1 MKKLFAMFMAL
12 AICLS
17 MIPAAFAAGP
27 DDAVIDADRL
37 CSIDLYKYD
46 LTSAEA
52 DGVWDNSYVSTGTYD
67 KPGVN
72 DILGNPNRVVDLGN
86 GEVSYGYAIRGVE
99 FTYARVADIYQYVGR
114 TQDGTLVAKVLYGF
128 DNMELLSALGLT
140 RENRFAPADHDGKLY
155 FTADALLTALRSALE
170 TNATGT
176 KNALESIVKTSGTAM
191 PETDSYGHSEAKNL
205 PVGLY
210 LVVETRVPETVTETT
225 APFLL
230 SLPMTTVDGTQ
241 WMYDVCVYPKNGT
254 SNPVLTKTVRES
266 KESTGKNGGT
276 GMIDDGFDHAA
287 TASVGDAVEY
297 QIISRLPAI
306 TSKAS
311 YLTTYTFEDTIC
323 KGILYNRNDVVLEF
337 FRDAACTDKIATWN
351 EGDGNFGVGYVSNE
365 DGTSV
370 MTITMQENG
379 LKEINQSTAVHNG
392 THESGYSQCYL
403 RITYSATLTEDAV
416 PGNTSNDNEVVLTWK
431 RTNTEYYD
439 TLKDCC
445 HVYVYGVDLE
455 KQFSDEEGNFEKV
468 QFTVCNDT
476 DKYYVT
482 AELKDGTYYVTG
494 TADEANATRFV
505 PNEDGHIRIK
515 GMEDDAYIFTEVQTD
530 EGYTLLKDSIHITIT
545 ADGRGE
551 YCNACGIE
559 LLTASATVD
568 GNAVQ
573 MEEDDSSVSAIVP
586 LTVVNTK
593 GFDLPQTGDNGVW
606 MYGVIGI
613 LAMAASVAAIVIVC
627 RKKKPAENE

>member
-17 MIPAAFAAGP
+17 MLPAAFAASP
-27 DDAVIDADRL
+27 ADAVIDIDRL

-155 FTADALLTALRSALE
+155 FTADTLLTALRSALE

-210 LVVETRVPETVTETT
+210 LVVETRVPEMVTETT

-254 SNPVLTKTVRES
+254 SNPDLTKTVRES

-276 GMIDDGFDHAA
+276 GMIDDGFDHTA
-287 TASVGDAVEY
+287 TASVGDVVEY
-297 QIISRLPAI
+297 QILSRLPAI

-323 KGILYNRNDVVLEF
+323 KGILYDRNDVVLEF

-351 EGDGNFGVGYVSNE
+351 EGDGNFGVGYVTNE

-392 THESGYSQCYL
+392 IHESGYSQCYL
-403 RITYSATLTEDAV
+403 RITYNPFVYLKTDNDVQKLATNLFKNTTPKGSTSQDPFWDQAAMMLLLALMFYLHYEAPEDEQNFPMVMEMIRA
-416 PGNTSNDNEVVLTWK
+416 GEVKEDDEAFQSPLDILFRK
-431 RTNTEYYD
+431 LEMKNPEHIALKYYKAYHSGSGK
-439 TLKDCC
+439 TLKSIQITLISR
-445 HVYVYGVDLE
+445 LE
-455 KQFSDEEGNFEKV
+455 KFNLTSLAGI
-468 QFTVCNDT
+468 T
-476 DKYYVT
+476 
-482 AELKDGTYYVTG
+482 
-494 TADEANATRFV
+494 
-505 PNEDGHIRIK
+505 
-515 GMEDDAYIFTEVQTD
+515 QTD
-530 EGYTLLKDSIHITIT
+530 ELDLAQVGEKKTAIYAVIPDNDASFNFIVGMLYTQLFQQLYYQ
-545 ADGRGE
+545 AD
-551 YCNACGIE
+551 
-559 LLTASATVD
+559 
-568 GNAVQ
+568 
-573 MEEDDSSVSAIVP
+573 
-586 LTVVNTK
+586 VVH
-593 GFDLPQTGDNGVW
+593 GGALPVHVHFVMDEF
-606 MYGVIGI
+606 
-613 LAMAASVAAIVIVC
+613 A
-627 RKKKPAENE
+627 NETQL

>member
-505 PNEDGHIRIK
+505 PNEDGHIRIR

>member
-351 EGDGNFGVGYVSNE
+351 EGDGNFGVGYASNW

-370 MTITMQENG
+370 MTIILQENG

-439 TLKDCC
+439 MLKDCC

>member
-230 SLPMTTVDGTQ
+230 SLPMTTVDSTQ

-379 LKEINQSTAVHNG
+379 LKEINESTAVHNG

-416 PGNTSNDNEVVLTWK
+416 LGNTSNDNEVVLTWK

>member
-17 MIPAAFAAGP
+17 MLPAAFAASP
-27 DDAVIDADRL
+27 ADAVIDTDRL

-86 GEVSYGYAIRGVE
+86 GEVSYGYAIKGVE

-114 TQDGTLVAKVLYGF
+114 TEDGTLIAKVLYGF

-155 FTADALLTALRSALE
+155 FTADTLLTALRSALE

-225 APFLL
+225 ASFLL

-254 SNPVLTKTVRES
+254 SNPDLTKTVRES

-287 TASVGDAVEY
+287 TASVGDVVEY
-297 QIISRLPAI
+297 QIISHLPAI

-311 YLTTYTFEDTIC
+311 YLTTYTFKDTIC

-337 FRDAACTDKIATWN
+337 FRDAACTDKTATWN

-379 LKEINQSTAVHNG
+379 LKKINESTAVHNG
-392 THESGYSQCYL
+392 IHESGYSQCYL
-403 RITYSATLTEDAV
+403 RITYSAILTEDAV
-416 PGNTSNDNEVVLTWK
+416 LGNTSNDNEVVLTWK

-482 AELKDGTYYVTG
+482 AELKDGIYYVTG
-494 TADEANATRFV
+494 TAEEANATRFV

-515 GMEDDAYIFTEVQTD
+515 GMEDDAYIFTEVRTD

-551 YCNACGIE
+551 YCQTCGIE

-573 MEEDDSSVSAIVP
+573 MEENDSSVSAIVP
-586 LTVVNTK
+586 LTVVNAK

>member
-17 MIPAAFAAGP
+17 MIPAAFAASP
-27 DDAVIDADRL
+27 ADAVIDTDRL

-52 DGVWDNSYVSTGTYD
+52 DGVWDNSYVSTGTCD

-86 GEVSYGYAIRGVE
+86 GEVSYGYAIKGVE

-155 FTADALLTALRSALE
+155 FTADTLLTALRSALE

-210 LVVETRVPETVTETT
+210 LVVETRVPEMVTETT

-287 TASVGDAVEY
+287 TASVGDVVEY
-297 QIISRLPAI
+297 QIISHLPAI

-311 YLTTYTFEDTIC
+311 YLTTYTFKDTIC

-351 EGDGNFGVGYVSNE
+351 ESDGNFGVGYVSNE
-365 DGTSV
+365 DGASV

-379 LKEINQSTAVHNG
+379 LKEINESTAVHNG
-392 THESGYSQCYL
+392 IHESGYSQCYL
-403 RITYSATLTEDAV
+403 RITYSAILTEDAV
-416 PGNTSNDNEVVLTWK
+416 LGNTSNDNEVVLTWK

-482 AELKDGTYYVTG
+482 AELKDGIYYVTG

-505 PNEDGHIRIK
+505 PNEDGHIRIR

>member
-17 MIPAAFAAGP
+17 VIPAAFAAAP
-27 DDAVIDADRL
+27 ADAVIDADRL

-72 DILGNPNRVVDLGN
+72 DILGNPSRVVDLGN

-155 FTADALLTALRSALE
+155 FTADTLLTALRSALE

-191 PETDSYGHSEAKNL
+191 PETDSCGHSEAKNL

-210 LVVETRVPETVTETT
+210 LVVETRVPEMVTETT

-254 SNPVLTKTVRES
+254 SNPDLTKTVRES

-287 TASVGDAVEY
+287 TASVGDVVEY
-297 QIISRLPAI
+297 QIISRLPTI

-311 YLTTYTFEDTIC
+311 YLTTYTFKDTIC

-337 FRDAACTDKIATWN
+337 FHDAACTDKIATWN

-365 DGTSV
+365 DGASV

-379 LKEINQSTAVHNG
+379 LKEINESTAVHNG
-392 THESGYSQCYL
+392 IHESGYSQCYL

-416 PGNTSNDNEVVLTWK
+416 LGNTSNDNEVVLTWK

-482 AELKDGTYYVTG
+482 AELKDGIYYVTG
-494 TADEANATRFV
+494 TAEEANATRFV

-551 YCNACGIE
+551 YCNTCGIE

>member
-17 MIPAAFAAGP
+17 MIPAAFAAAP
-27 DDAVIDADRL
+27 ADAVIDADRL

-230 SLPMTTVDGTQ
+230 SLPMTTVDSTQ

-276 GMIDDGFDHAA
+276 GMIDDGFDHTA
-287 TASVGDAVEY
+287 TASVGDVVEY
-297 QIISRLPAI
+297 QIISHLPAI

-351 EGDGNFGVGYVSNE
+351 EGDGNFGVGYVTNE

-403 RITYSATLTEDAV
+403 RITYSATLTEDV
-416 PGNTSNDNEVVLTWK
+416 ILGNTSNDNEVVLTWK

-455 KQFSDEEGNFEKV
+455 KQFSDEDGNFEKV

-476 DKYYVT
+476 DRYYVT

-494 TADEANATRFV
+494 TAEEANATRFV
-505 PNEDGHIRIK
+505 PNEEGHICIR

-568 GNAVQ
+568 SNAVEMQ
-573 MEEDDSSVSAIVP
+573 EDNGSLFAIVP

-613 LAMAASVAAIVIVC
+613 LAMAASVGTIVIVC

>member
-416 PGNTSNDNEVVLTWK
+416 LGNTSNDNEVVLTWK